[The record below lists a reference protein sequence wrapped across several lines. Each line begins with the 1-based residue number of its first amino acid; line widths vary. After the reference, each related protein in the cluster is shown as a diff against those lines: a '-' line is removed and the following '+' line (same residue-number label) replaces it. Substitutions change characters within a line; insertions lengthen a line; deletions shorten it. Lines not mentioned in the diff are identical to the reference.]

1 MQRLL
6 NVDFYRCS
14 IKSNGS
20 PPMDPRRNS
29 GTLPNSINC
38 KFVLPQDSSF
48 KHELAEPT
56 AVNLNF
62 PAFKIAAQTR
72 KIFQCYSV
80 IILRKFLKN
89 FHFNFFFLIL
99 ILFLLFEKVF
109 QVFCKFPIEIFSNF
123 SLPSFLFFKFLL
135 NLQYFNQIFSAFN
148 EYIEWRNWIIE
159 FSDEFNR
166 FLSFSYCFSFFFDFS
181 ICNLFSIFLK
191 ICLSEIFLWLI
202 LMLNFFFFCEWL
214 AFRFDFLLWLLCKR

>member
-1 MQRLL
+1 MELINYENKRAEKEKHPIVYSRWGWRTTWRKRGEIEMFKQRLL

-62 PAFKIAAQTR
+62 PAFKIAAQTE

-89 FHFNFFFLIL
+89 FHFNFFFSD
-99 ILFLLFEKVF
+99 FNF
-109 QVFCKFPIEIFSNF
+109 IFIVWKSI
-123 SLPSFLFFKFLL
+123 SSFLQIYNWDFFKF
-135 NLQYFNQIFSAFN
+135 FSTIFF
-148 EYIEWRNWIIE
+148 
-159 FSDEFNR
+159 
-166 FLSFSYCFSFFFDFS
+166 
-181 ICNLFSIFLK
+181 IF
-191 ICLSEIFLWLI
+191 
-202 LMLNFFFFCEWL
+202 
-214 AFRFDFLLWLLCKR
+214 